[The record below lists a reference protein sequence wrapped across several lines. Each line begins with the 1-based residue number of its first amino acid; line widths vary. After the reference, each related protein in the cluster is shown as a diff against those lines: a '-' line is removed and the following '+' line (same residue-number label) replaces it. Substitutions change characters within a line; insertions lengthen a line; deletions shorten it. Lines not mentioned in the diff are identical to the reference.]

1 MSLALAWCAHAQ
13 WAHKTGGFPFSKSRK
28 ICYVN
33 DTSSECNDIADARDC
48 FYRNH
53 AGPGPACGEAA
64 GQQRPRP
71 PLRVINEG
79 TFPTECQTLPF

>member
-33 DTSSECNDIADARDC
+33 DTSSDATILQMHVTVFTGTTRARDL
-48 FYRNH
+48 R
-53 AGPGPACGEAA
+53 AE
-64 GQQRPRP
+64 RP
-71 PLRVINEG
+71 PVSSARGRRSE
-79 TFPTECQTLPF
+79 